1 MAQNEKIMI
10 AKIDY
15 NITLNR
21 NGYVNRKGTREVVI
35 ELYQLGSR
43 AVINTHIRVTT
54 PELKHGRFQEC
65 CPLRVEYTRI
75 LDEMVQELTRLEMEI
90 ICSHRECTPRKLRE
104 AWRNNLSRSALLR
117 DFMESVVGP
126 SSRKENTKA
135 SYRTLVKGLEEFVP
149 GIRIKDI
156 NYDLL
161 ERWVNWQRDVKQ
173 LKQNTIIGRL
183 KALRCLMN
191 EAIKR
196 DVLSVDEDPFKAY
209 TIGEMKAK
217 KEYLTEPELHR
228 LESVEVA
235 DGRQGHVRD
244 AFLFCCYTGIRWGD
258 FKSLRSEQLKKG
270 VLTVDQLKTGHI
282 VRIPLADIFSGKAM
296 AIISR
301 YPSLE
306 AFADIGHNSYCNQV
320 IREVAA
326 AAGIRKHVHWHL
338 ARHTCGTLLNQH
350 GLRMQEIQHVLGH
363 QRLETTERHYAA
375 TAYEQVK
382 KSVRK
387 AFKCKEGG
395 QKPPSQ

>member
-1 MAQNEKIMI
+1 MI

-43 AVINTHIRVTT
+43 ATINTHIRVTT
-54 PELKHGRFQEC
+54 LELQYGRFQEC

-75 LDEMVQELTRLEMEI
+75 IDEIVKELTRIEMEI

-104 AWRNNLSRSALLR
+104 AWRNNLSRSALLS
-117 DFMESVVGP
+117 DFTESVIGP

-156 NYDLL
+156 NYDFL
-161 ERWVNWQRDVKQ
+161 ERWVNWQRDVKMM
-173 LKQNTIIGRL
+173 KPNTIIGRL

-196 DVLSVDEDPFKAY
+196 DVLTVDEDPFKAY
-209 TIGEMKAK
+209 TIGEMKAN
-217 KEYLTEPELHR
+217 KEYLTNAELRR
-228 LESVEVA
+228 LERVECA
-235 DGRQGHVRD
+235 DGQHSHIRD
-244 AFLFCCYTGIRWGD
+244 AFLFCCYTGLRWSD
-258 FKSLRSEQLKKG
+258 FTSLRSTQLRNG
-270 VLTVDQLKTGHI
+270 MLTIDQLKTGHL
-282 VRIPLADIFSGKAM
+282 VRIPLADIFGGKAV
-296 AIISR
+296 AIVSR
-301 YPSLE
+301 YRSLE
-306 AFADIGHNSYCNQV
+306 ALADVGHNSHCNQV
-320 IREVAA
+320 IRNVAA
-326 AAGIRKHVHWHL
+326 SAGIKKRVHWHL

-350 GLRMQEIQHVLGH
+350 GLLMQETQHVLGH
-363 QRLETTERHYAA
+363 QRLETTERYYAA

-382 KSVRK
+382 KSVKK
-387 AFKCKEGG
+387 AFKR
-395 QKPPSQ
+395 

>member
-1 MAQNEKIMI
+1 MI

-43 AVINTHIRVTT
+43 ATINTHIRVTT
-54 PELKHGRFQEC
+54 PELQYGRFQEC

-75 LDEMVQELTRLEMEI
+75 IDEIVKELTRIEMEI

-104 AWRNNLSRSALLR
+104 AWRNNLSRSALLS
-117 DFMESVVGP
+117 DFTESVIGP

-156 NYDLL
+156 NYDFL
-161 ERWVNWQRDVKQ
+161 ERWVNWQRDVKMM
-173 LKQNTIIGRL
+173 KPNTIIGRL

-196 DVLSVDEDPFKAY
+196 DVLTVDEDPFKAY
-209 TIGEMKAK
+209 TIGEMKAN
-217 KEYLTEPELHR
+217 KEFLTNAELRR
-228 LESVEVA
+228 LERVA
-235 DGRQGHVRD
+235 VPDGRYGHIRD
-244 AFLFCCYTGIRWGD
+244 AFLFCCYTGLRWSD
-258 FKSLRSEQLKKG
+258 FTSLKSAQLRNG
-270 VLTVDQLKTGHI
+270 MLTIDQLKTGHL
-282 VRIPLADIFSGKAM
+282 VRIPLSDIFGGKAV
-296 AIISR
+296 AIVSR
-301 YPSLE
+301 YRSLE
-306 AFADIGHNSYCNQV
+306 ALANVGHNSHCNKV

-326 AAGIRKHVHWHL
+326 AAGIKKRVHWHL
-338 ARHTCGTLLNQH
+338 ARHTCGTLLNQR
-350 GLRMQEIQHVLGH
+350 GLLMQETQHVLGH
-363 QRLETTERHYAA
+363 QRLETTERFYAA
-375 TAYEQVK
+375 TSYEQVK

-387 AFKCKEGG
+387 AFKR
-395 QKPPSQ
+395 

>member
-1 MAQNEKIMI
+1 MI

-43 AVINTHIRVTT
+43 AIINTHIRVTT
-54 PELKHGRFQEC
+54 QELKFGRFQEC

-75 LDEMVQELTRLEMEI
+75 IDEMVQELTRIEMEI

-104 AWRNNLSRSALLR
+104 AWKNNLSRSALLS
-117 DFMESVVGP
+117 DFTESVIGP

-149 GIRIKDI
+149 GLRIKDI
-156 NYDLL
+156 NYDFL

-173 LKQNTIIGRL
+173 MKRNTIIGRL

-196 DVLSVDEDPFKAY
+196 DVLTVDEDPFKAY

-217 KEYLTEPELHR
+217 KEYLTEYELRR
-228 LESVEVA
+228 LERVECA
-235 DGRQGHVRD
+235 DGRHGHIRD
-244 AFLFCCYTGIRWGD
+244 AFLFCCYTGLRWSD
-258 FKSLRSEQLKKG
+258 FTSLRSTQLRNG
-270 VLTVDQLKTGHI
+270 MLTIDQLKTGHL
-282 VRIPLADIFSGKAM
+282 VRIPLADIFGGKAV
-296 AIISR
+296 AIVSR
-301 YPSLE
+301 YRSLE
-306 AFADIGHNSYCNQV
+306 ALADVGHNSYCNQV

-326 AAGIRKHVHWHL
+326 AAGIRKRVHWHL
-338 ARHTCGTLLNQH
+338 ARHTCGTLLNQR
-350 GLRMQEIQHVLGH
+350 GLLMQETQHVLGH
-363 QRLETTERHYAA
+363 QRLETTERFYAA
-375 TAYEQVK
+375 TSYEQVK

-387 AFKCKEGG
+387 AFKR
-395 QKPPSQ
+395 

>member
-1 MAQNEKIMI
+1 MI
-10 AKIDY
+10 AKISY

-43 AVINTHIRVTT
+43 AIINTHIRVTT
-54 PELKHGRFQEC
+54 PELKYGRFQEC

-104 AWRNNLSRSALLR
+104 AWRNNLSRSALLS
-117 DFMESVVGP
+117 DFTASVIGP
-126 SSRKENTKA
+126 SARKANTKA
-135 SYRTLVKGLEEFVP
+135 AYDTLVKGLEEFSP

-156 NYDLL
+156 NYDFL
-161 ERWVNWQRDVKQ
+161 ERWVNWQRDVRHMKP
-173 LKQNTIIGRL
+173 NTIIGRL

-196 DVLSVDEDPFKAY
+196 DVLTVDEDPFKAF
-209 TIGEMKAK
+209 TIGEMKSR
-217 KEYLTEPELHR
+217 KEYLTESELRR

-235 DGRQGHVRD
+235 DGRYGHVRD

-258 FKSLRSEQLKKG
+258 FKALRSDQLRKG

-282 VRIPLADIFSGKAM
+282 VRIPLSDIFGGKAM
-296 AIISR
+296 AIIGR

-306 AFADIGHNSYCNQV
+306 AFADIGHNSHCNLL
-320 IREVAA
+320 IRELAA

-338 ARHTCGTLLNQH
+338 ARHTCGTLLNQR

-375 TAYEQVK
+375 TAYEQVR
-382 KSVRK
+382 KSVRR
-387 AFKCKEGG
+387 AFKR
-395 QKPPSQ
+395 

>member
-1 MAQNEKIMI
+1 MI

-43 AVINTHIRVTT
+43 ATINTHIRVTT
-54 PELKHGRFQEC
+54 PELKYGRSQEC

-104 AWRNNLSRSALLR
+104 AWRNNLSRSALLS
-117 DFMESVVGP
+117 DFTESVIGP

-156 NYDLL
+156 NYDFL

-173 LKQNTIIGRL
+173 LKPNTIIGRL
-183 KALRCLMN
+183 KALRCLIN

-196 DVLSVDEDPFKAY
+196 DVLTVDEDPFKAY
-209 TIGEMKAK
+209 TIGEMKAN
-217 KEYLTEPELHR
+217 KEYLTNAELRR
-228 LESVEVA
+228 LERVECV
-235 DGRQGHVRD
+235 DGQHSHIRD
-244 AFLFCCYTGIRWGD
+244 AFLFCCYTGLRWSD
-258 FKSLRSEQLKKG
+258 FTSLRSAQLRNG
-270 VLTVDQLKTGHI
+270 MLTIDQLKTGHL
-282 VRIPLADIFSGKAM
+282 VRIPLADIFGGKAV
-296 AIISR
+296 AIVSQYR
-301 YPSLE
+301 SLE
-306 AFADIGHNSYCNQV
+306 ALANVGNNSHCNQV

-326 AAGIRKHVHWHL
+326 AAGIKKRVHWHL
-338 ARHTCGTLLNQH
+338 ARHTCGTLLNQR
-350 GLRMQEIQHVLGH
+350 GLLMQETQHVLGH
-363 QRLETTERHYAA
+363 QRLETTERFYAA
-375 TAYEQVK
+375 TSYEQVK

-387 AFKCKEGG
+387 AFKR
-395 QKPPSQ
+395 

>member
-1 MAQNEKIMI
+1 MI

-43 AVINTHIRVTT
+43 AIINTHIRVTT
-54 PELKHGRFQEC
+54 PELKFGRFQEC

-117 DFMESVVGP
+117 DFTESVIGP
-126 SSRKENTKA
+126 SGRKANTKE
-135 SYRTLVKGLEEFVP
+135 SYRTLVKGLEEFFP
-149 GIRIKDI
+149 GTRIKDI
-156 NYDLL
+156 NYDFL
-161 ERWVNWQRDVKQ
+161 ERWVNWQRDVKL
-173 LKQNTIIGRL
+173 LKPNTIIGRL

-196 DVLSVDEDPFKAY
+196 DVLTVDEDPFKAY

-217 KEYLTEPELHR
+217 KEYLTESELRR
-228 LESVEVA
+228 LERVEVA

-244 AFLFCCYTGIRWGD
+244 AFLFCCYAGIRWGD
-258 FKSLRSEQLKKG
+258 FKSLRSDQIRNG

-282 VRIPLADIFSGKAM
+282 VRIPLSDIFGGRAM
-296 AIISR
+296 AIVGR
-301 YPSLE
+301 YPSIE
-306 AFADIGHNSYCNQV
+306 AFADIGHNSHCNQL

-326 AAGIRKHVHWHL
+326 AAGIKKHIHWHL
-338 ARHTCGTLLNQH
+338 ARHTCGTLLNQR

-375 TAYEQVK
+375 TSYEQIK

-387 AFKCKEGG
+387 AFKR
-395 QKPPSQ
+395 

>member
-1 MAQNEKIMI
+1 MI

-35 ELYQLGSR
+35 ELYQLGTR
-43 AVINTHIRVTT
+43 AIINTHIRVTT
-54 PELKHGRFQEC
+54 QELRYGRFQEC

-75 LDEMVQELTRLEMEI
+75 IDEMVKELTRIEMEI

-104 AWRNNLSRSALLR
+104 AWHNNLSRSALLS
-117 DFMESVVGP
+117 DFTESVIGP

-135 SYRTLVKGLEEFVP
+135 SYRTLVKGLEEFSP
-149 GIRIKDI
+149 GLRIKDI
-156 NYDLL
+156 NYDFL

-173 LKQNTIIGRL
+173 MKPNTIIGRL

-196 DVLSVDEDPFKAY
+196 DVLTVDEDPFKAY
-209 TIGEMKAK
+209 TIGEMKAN
-217 KEYLTEPELHR
+217 KEYLTESELRR
-228 LESVEVA
+228 LERVECA
-235 DGRQGHVRD
+235 DGRHGHVRD
-244 AFLFCCYTGIRWGD
+244 AFLFCCYVGIRWGD
-258 FKSLRSEQLKKG
+258 FRSLKSDQLKNG

-282 VRIPLADIFSGKAM
+282 VQIPLAYIFGGKAM
-296 AIISR
+296 DILNR

-306 AFADIGHNSYCNQV
+306 SFANCGHNSTCNRM
-320 IREVAA
+320 IREVGA
-326 AAGIRKHVHWHL
+326 AAGIRKHLHWHL
-338 ARHTCGTLLNQH
+338 ARHTCGTLLNQR
-350 GLRMQEIQHVLGH
+350 GLLMQETQHVLGH
-363 QRLETTERHYAA
+363 QRLETTERYYAA

-387 AFKCKEGG
+387 AFRR
-395 QKPPSQ
+395 

>member
-1 MAQNEKIMI
+1 MI

-43 AVINTHIRVTT
+43 AIINTHIRVTT
-54 PELKHGRFQEC
+54 PELKYGRFQEC

-75 LDEMVQELTRLEMEI
+75 LNEMVKELTRLEMEI

-104 AWRNNLSRSALLR
+104 AWRNHLSRSALLR
-117 DFMESVVGP
+117 DFTASVIGP
-126 SSRKENTKA
+126 SARKANTKA
-135 SYRTLVKGLEEFVP
+135 AYGTLVKGLEEFSP
-149 GIRIKDI
+149 GIRIKDV
-156 NYDLL
+156 NYDFL
-161 ERWVNWQRDVKQ
+161 ERWVNWQRDVRHMKP
-173 LKQNTIIGRL
+173 NTIIGRL

-196 DVLSVDEDPFKAY
+196 DVLTVDEDPFKAF
-209 TIGEMKAK
+209 TIGEMKTR
-217 KEYLTEPELHR
+217 KEYLTESELRR
-228 LESVEVA
+228 LERVEVA
-235 DGRQGHVRD
+235 DGRYGHVRD

-258 FKSLRSEQLKKG
+258 FKALQTGQLRNG

-282 VRIPLADIFSGKAM
+282 VRIPLTDIFSGKAM
-296 AIISR
+296 AIIGR

-306 AFADIGHNSYCNQV
+306 AFADIGHNSHCNLL
-320 IREVAA
+320 IRELAA

-338 ARHTCGTLLNQH
+338 ARHTCGTLLNQR
-350 GLRMQEIQHVLGH
+350 GLRMQEIQQLLGH

-375 TAYEQVK
+375 TAYEQVR
-382 KSVRK
+382 KSVRR
-387 AFKCKEGG
+387 AFKR
-395 QKPPSQ
+395 

>member
-1 MAQNEKIMI
+1 MI

-35 ELYQLGSR
+35 ELYQLGTR

-54 PELKHGRFQEC
+54 PELKYGRFQEC

-75 LDEMVQELTRLEMEI
+75 VDEMVQELTRIEMEI

-104 AWRNNLSRSALLR
+104 AWRNNLSRSALLS

-126 SSRKENTKA
+126 SSRKTTTKA
-135 SYRTLVKGLEEFVP
+135 SYRTLVKGLEEYMP
-149 GIRIKDI
+149 GLRIKDV
-156 NYDLL
+156 NYDFL

-173 LKQNTIIGRL
+173 LKENTIIGRL

-196 DVLSVDEDPFKAY
+196 DVLTVDEDPFKAY

-228 LESVEVA
+228 LEQAECA
-235 DGRQGHVRD
+235 DGRHGHVRD

-258 FKSLRSEQLKKG
+258 FRSLRSDQLKNG
-270 VLTVDQLKTGHI
+270 VLTVDQLKTGHV
-282 VRIPLADIFSGKAM
+282 VRIPLAEIFGGKAM
-296 AIISR
+296 TIVGR

-306 AFADIGHNSYCNQV
+306 AFSDIGHNSHCNQL
-320 IREVAA
+320 IREVAV
-326 AAGIRKHVHWHL
+326 AAGIKKHVHWHL

-375 TAYEQVK
+375 TSFDQVK

-387 AFKCKEGG
+387 AFKK
-395 QKPPSQ
+395 

>member
-1 MAQNEKIMI
+1 MI

-43 AVINTHIRVTT
+43 ATINTHIKVTT
-54 PELKHGRFQEC
+54 PELKFGRFQEC
-65 CPLRVEYTRI
+65 CPMRVEYTKI

-90 ICSHRECTPRKLRE
+90 ICSHRECTPRKLRD

-117 DFMESVVGP
+117 DFTESVIGP
-126 SSRKENTKA
+126 SGRKINTKE
-135 SYRTLVKGLEEFVP
+135 SYRTLIKGLETFSP
-149 GIRIKDI
+149 GVRIKDV
-156 NYDLL
+156 NYDFL

-173 LKQNTIIGRL
+173 LKPNTIIGRL

-196 DVLSVDEDPFKAY
+196 DVLTVDEDPFKSY
-209 TIGEMKAK
+209 VIGEMKTN
-217 KEYLTEPELHR
+217 KEYLTESELHR
-228 LESVEVA
+228 LERVEVA
-235 DGRQGHVRD
+235 DGRHGHVRD

-258 FKSLRSEQLKKG
+258 FRSLRSDQIRNG

-282 VRIPLADIFSGKAM
+282 VRIPLNEIFGGRAM
-296 AIISR
+296 AIIDN

-306 AFADIGHNSYCNQV
+306 VFASIGHNSYCNQV
-320 IREVAA
+320 IRKVAT
-326 AAGIRKHVHWHL
+326 AAGIKKHIHWHL
-338 ARHTCGTLLNQH
+338 ARHTCGTLLNQR

-375 TAYEQVK
+375 TAYEQIK
-382 KSVRK
+382 KSVKK
-387 AFKCKEGG
+387 AFKR
-395 QKPPSQ
+395 

>member
-1 MAQNEKIMI
+1 MI

-43 AVINTHIRVTT
+43 ATINTHIRVTT
-54 PELKHGRFQEC
+54 QELKYGRFQEC

-75 LDEMVQELTRLEMEI
+75 IDEMVKELTHIEMEI

-104 AWRNNLSRSALLR
+104 AWKNNLSRSALLS
-117 DFMESVVGP
+117 DFTESIVGP
-126 SSRKENTKA
+126 SSRKDNTKA
-135 SYRTLVKGLEEFVP
+135 SYRTLVKGLEEFSP
-149 GIRIKDI
+149 SLRIKDI
-156 NYDLL
+156 NYDFL

-173 LKQNTIIGRL
+173 MKHNTIIGRL

-196 DVLSVDEDPFKAY
+196 DVLTVDEDPFKAY
-209 TIGEMKAK
+209 TIGEMKTN
-217 KEYLTEPELHR
+217 KEYLTQSELGR
-228 LESVEVA
+228 LERAECA
-235 DGRQGHVRD
+235 DQRHGHVRD

-258 FKSLRSEQLKKG
+258 FRSLKSDQLKNG

-282 VRIPLADIFSGKAM
+282 VQIPLTDIFSGKALE
-296 AIISR
+296 IVSR

-306 AFADIGHNSYCNQV
+306 TFANIGHNSHSNQL

-326 AAGIRKHVHWHL
+326 SVGIKKRVHWHL

-350 GLRMQEIQHVLGH
+350 GLKMQEIQHVLGH

-375 TAYEQVK
+375 TSYEQVK
-382 KSVRK
+382 KSVKR
-387 AFKCKEGG
+387 AFKR
-395 QKPPSQ
+395 

>member
-1 MAQNEKIMI
+1 MI

-21 NGYVNRKGTREVVI
+21 NGYVNRRGTREVVI
-35 ELYQLGSR
+35 ELYQFGTR
-43 AVINTHIRVTT
+43 AIINTHIKVTT
-54 PELKHGRFQEC
+54 QELKYGRFQDC

-75 LDEMVQELTRLEMEI
+75 VDKMIQELTRIEMEI
-90 ICSHRECTPRKLRE
+90 ICSHRECTPKKLRE

-117 DFMESVVGP
+117 DFMESVIAP
-126 SSRKENTKA
+126 SGRKSSTKE
-135 SYRTLVKGLEEFVP
+135 SYRTLVKNLEEFSP
-149 GIRIKDI
+149 NLRIKDI
-156 NYDLL
+156 NYDFL

-173 LKQNTIIGRL
+173 LKPNTTIGRL

-196 DVLSVDEDPFKAY
+196 DVLTVDEDPFKSY

-217 KEYLTEPELHR
+217 KEYLTESELRR
-228 LESVEVA
+228 LERVDIA
-235 DGRQGHVRD
+235 DGRYRHVRD

-258 FKSLRSEQLKKG
+258 FKSLKSDQLRNG

-282 VRIPLADIFSGKAM
+282 VRIPLNDIFGGRAM

-306 AFADIGHNSYCNQV
+306 HFAAIGHNSHCNQL

-326 AAGIRKHVHWHL
+326 AAGIKKHIHWHL

-363 QRLETTERHYAA
+363 QRLETTERHYAE
-375 TAYEQVK
+375 TAYEQIK
-382 KSVRK
+382 KSVKK
-387 AFKCKEGG
+387 AFKR
-395 QKPPSQ
+395 

>member
-1 MAQNEKIMI
+1 MI
-10 AKIDY
+10 AKINY

-43 AVINTHIRVTT
+43 ATINTHIYVTAG
-54 PELKHGRFQEC
+54 ELLFGRFQEC

-75 LDEMVQELTRLEMEI
+75 IDEMVQELTRIEMEI

-104 AWRNNLSRSALLR
+104 AWKNNLSRSALLS

-126 SSRKENTKA
+126 SSRKANTKA
-135 SYRTLVKGLEEFVP
+135 SYRTLVKGLEEFMP
-149 GIRIKDI
+149 GLRIKDI
-156 NYDLL
+156 NYDFL
-161 ERWVNWQRDVKQ
+161 ERWENWQRDVKGM
-173 LKQNTIIGRL
+173 KENTIIGRL
-183 KALRCLMN
+183 KALRCLMR

-196 DVLSVDEDPFKAY
+196 DVLTVDEDPFKAY
-209 TIGEMKAK
+209 TIGEMKTK
-217 KEYLTEPELHR
+217 KEYLTEPELR
-228 LESVEVA
+228 SLERVECA
-235 DGRQGHVRD
+235 DGRHAHVRD

-258 FKSLRSEQLKKG
+258 FRSLRSAQLKNG
-270 VLTVDQLKTGHI
+270 VLTVDQLKTGHV
-282 VRIPLADIFSGKAM
+282 VRIPLADIFGGKAL
-296 AIISR
+296 AIAGR

-306 AFADIGHNSYCNQV
+306 AFADIGHNSHCNHV

-326 AAGIRKHVHWHL
+326 AAGIKKHVHWHL

-387 AFKCKEGG
+387 AFKCKESDYR
-395 QKPPSQ
+395 PPSQ

>member
-1 MAQNEKIMI
+1 MI

-43 AVINTHIRVTT
+43 ATINTHIRVTT
-54 PELKHGRFQEC
+54 PELKYGRFQEC

-75 LDEMVQELTRLEMEI
+75 IDEMVQELTRLEMEI

-117 DFMESVVGP
+117 DFTESVVRP
-126 SSRKENTKA
+126 SGRKANTKE
-135 SYRTLVKGLEEFVP
+135 SYYTLVKGLENFSP
-149 GIRIKDI
+149 GLRIKDI
-156 NYDLL
+156 NYDFL

-173 LKQNTIIGRL
+173 LKPNTIIGRL

-196 DVLSVDEDPFKAY
+196 DVLTVDEDPFKAY
-209 TIGEMKAK
+209 TIGEMKTN
-217 KEYLTEPELHR
+217 KEFLTESELRR
-228 LESVEVA
+228 LERVEVA
-235 DGRQGHVRD
+235 DQKHGHVRD

-258 FKSLRSEQLKKG
+258 FKSLRSDQVRNG
-270 VLTVDQLKTGHI
+270 ILTVDQLKTGHI
-282 VRIPLADIFSGKAM
+282 VKIPLSDIFGGRAM

-306 AFADIGHNSYCNQV
+306 AFSDIGNNSCCNQI

-326 AAGIRKHVHWHL
+326 VAGIRKRVHWHL
-338 ARHTCGTLLNQH
+338 SRHTCGTLLNQR

-387 AFKCKEGG
+387 AFKR
-395 QKPPSQ
+395 

>member
-1 MAQNEKIMI
+1 MI

-35 ELYQLGSR
+35 ELYQLGTR
-43 AVINTHIRVTT
+43 AIINTHIRVTT
-54 PELKHGRFQEC
+54 PELMFGRFQEC

-90 ICSHRECTPRKLRE
+90 ICSHRECTPRKLRD

-117 DFMESVVGP
+117 DFTESVIGP
-126 SSRKENTKA
+126 SGRKPNTKE
-135 SYRTLVKGLEEFVP
+135 SYRTLVKGLEEFSP
-149 GIRIKDI
+149 GIRIKDV
-156 NYDLL
+156 NYDFL
-161 ERWVNWQRDVKQ
+161 ERWVNWQRDVKL
-173 LKQNTIIGRL
+173 LKPNTIIGRL

-196 DVLSVDEDPFKAY
+196 DVLTVDEDPFKAY

-217 KEYLTEPELHR
+217 KEYLTESELRR
-228 LESVEVA
+228 LERVEVS
-235 DGRQGHVRD
+235 DRRHGHVRD
-244 AFLFCCYTGIRWGD
+244 AFLFCCYAGIRWGD
-258 FKSLRSEQLKKG
+258 FKSLRSNQIRNG

-282 VRIPLADIFSGKAM
+282 VRIPLSDIFGGRAM
-296 AIISR
+296 AIVSR

-306 AFADIGHNSYCNQV
+306 VFADIGHNSHCNQL
-320 IREVAA
+320 IREVAT
-326 AAGIRKHVHWHL
+326 AAGIKKHIHWHL
-338 ARHTCGTLLNQH
+338 ARHTCGTLLNQR

-387 AFKCKEGG
+387 AFKR
-395 QKPPSQ
+395 